1 MKLKL
6 LCYALCLSGLTIA
19 PALQA
24 QEVLPEYTQAR
35 RFAPSNAEQW
45 LFSYTVTPH
54 YFHNSVKFWYDY
66 KTSDGTR
73 WYVVDPDTRK
83 KQELFDRDDLAARL
97 SELTEEPFAGQQ
109 LALEGMNLQED
120 DRTFTFSLKGAHGQY
135 TFSYDYQTQA
145 LKSINK
151 NDLPTPN
158 RWANASPDKRCVVY
172 ADRKSVV

>member
-73 WYVVDPDTRK
+73 W
-83 KQELFDRDDLAARL
+83 
-97 SELTEEPFAGQQ
+97 
-109 LALEGMNLQED
+109 
-120 DRTFTFSLKGAHGQY
+120 
-135 TFSYDYQTQA
+135 
-145 LKSINK
+145 
-151 NDLPTPN
+151 
-158 RWANASPDKRCVVY
+158 
-172 ADRKSVV
+172 

>member
-54 YFHNSVKFWYDY
+54 YFHNSSKVWYDY

-73 WYVVDPDTRK
+73 WYVVEPDTERHAAYAPYNEMYR
-83 KQELFDRDDLAARL
+83 ELYARTKDIMHRL
-97 SELTEEPFAGQQ
+97 G
-109 LALEGMNLQED
+109 
-120 DRTFTFSLKGAHGQY
+120 
-135 TFSYDYQTQA
+135 
-145 LKSINK
+145 
-151 NDLPTPN
+151 
-158 RWANASPDKRCVVY
+158 
-172 ADRKSVV
+172 